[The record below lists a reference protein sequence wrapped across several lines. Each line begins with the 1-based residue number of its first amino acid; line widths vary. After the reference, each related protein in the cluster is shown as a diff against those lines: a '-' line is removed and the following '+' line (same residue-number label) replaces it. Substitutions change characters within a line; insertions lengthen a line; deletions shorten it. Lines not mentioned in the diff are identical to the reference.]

1 MFSIYHARRRLM
13 TREGMDLVSVTRFLT
28 NGYEQ
33 TTRCTEHK
41 VAASGSGVVRR
52 VSLQTP
58 DFAAAKR
65 GEQTV
70 KRSKPATDTDVVS
83 KRESARTL
91 FPKTNIFI
99 HLQQYIERCGKTRRS
114 ERGRQEFDGS
124 CGLSRNG
131 TA

>member
-1 MFSIYHARRRLM
+1 M

-124 CGLSRNG
+124 RGLSRNG